1 MQNQENDNSGLIY
14 GKKFKLVQDKAKLR
28 TKFNP
33 LVSIVLPTYNRAGL
47 LYRAIES
54 VLNQTYFNFEL
65 IVVDDCSKDSTKN
78 VVKGFC
84 DNRIR
89 YIRHE
94 KNKGAPAARNS
105 GIAAAGGEYIA
116 FQDSDDEWFS
126 TKLEKQMS
134 LFDSASRDLGVVYTS
149 FWVIDQGKKTL
160 IPPLDLKKT
169 DGEIHDMLLETNF
182 ISTPTA
188 VVRKECFK
196 KVGMFANIPRLQD
209 WELWLR
215 ISKYFCFKHL
225 KVPLVYAYT
234 QADSI
239 TRDTDALILARK
251 YILFKYFGEISKKT
265 KLLSEHYF
273 DIGATLCTKGEI
285 REGRNYLFK
294 ALSAHPFNLKLV
306 FLTVSS
312 IFGLTTYSRCAEI
325 YHMLRSELKGLE
337 SGI

>member
-1 MQNQENDNSGLIY
+1 VQNQENDNSGLIH

-28 TKFNP
+28 TTFNP
-33 LVSIVLPTYNRAGL
+33 LVSIVLPTYNRASL

-78 VVKGFC
+78 VVKGFS

-105 GIAAAGGEYIA
+105 GIAAARGEYIA

-134 LFDSASRDLGVVYTS
+134 LFDCAPRDLGVVYTS

-215 ISKYFCFKHL
+215 ISKYFFFKHL
-225 KVPLVYAYT
+225 KEPLVYAYT

-251 YILFKYFGEISKKT
+251 YILFKYFYAISKRP
-265 KLLSEHYF
+265 KLLSKHYF
-273 DIGATLCTKGEI
+273 DIGTTLCSKGKI
-285 REGRNYLFK
+285 KEGRNYFFK
-294 ALSAHPFNLKLV
+294 ALSANPLNAKL
-306 FLTVSS
+306 LLRAISS
-312 IFGLTTYSRCAEI
+312 IFGLTAYKKYVEFYCILQNITMQHRNT
-325 YHMLRSELKGLE
+325 
-337 SGI
+337 